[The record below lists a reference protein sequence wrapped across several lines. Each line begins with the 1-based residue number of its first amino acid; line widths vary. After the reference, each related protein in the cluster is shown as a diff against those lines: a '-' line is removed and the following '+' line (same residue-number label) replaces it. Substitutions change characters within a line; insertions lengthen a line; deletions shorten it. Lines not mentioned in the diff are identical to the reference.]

1 MQVEQKEFDNSNFS
15 QGEED
20 QMKEIQ
26 EILDAEK
33 IEPPTALNILLS
45 AINSSFDKDH
55 FNDLDRALIGK
66 ALLTFKDLVET
77 GEDFLI
83 KVK

>member
-33 IEPPTALNILLS
+33 IEPTTALNILLS

-83 KVK
+83 KDK